1 MKKGHLAS
9 QNGMLGQRSEVYFV
23 VYKYKTH
30 LRKYFEYKNHLLQM
44 NRVGVGVFGLFL
56 ANEWKLVLKTHLF
69 QMDEGEI
76 FTTKEAN
83 KLVSL
88 AEQQFLR

>member
-1 MKKGHLAS
+1 
-9 QNGMLGQRSEVYFV
+9 
-23 VYKYKTH
+23 
-30 LRKYFEYKNHLLQM
+30 M
-44 NRVGVGVFGLFL
+44 NKVGVFGLFL

-76 FTTKEAN
+76 FATKEAN
-83 KLVSL
+83 KIVSL

>member
-30 LRKYFEYKNHLLQM
+30 LRKCFKYKNHLLQM
-44 NRVGVGVFGLFL
+44 NRVGVFGLFL
-56 ANEWKLVLKTHLF
+56 ANEGKLVLKTHLF
-69 QMDEGEI
+69 QMDEGET
-76 FTTKEAN
+76 FATKEN
-83 KLVSL
+83 
-88 AEQQFLR
+88 QQACIIS